1 MSGRKPH
8 PAALM
13 ELKNGQERLT
23 QDALQKRLENEPVPK
38 SFKLRPP
45 AWLCDEA
52 KKEWRR
58 IVKLFSEMDI
68 PILSDLDVN
77 ALAMYCDAVVTYKK
91 AIEKVREQTEVY
103 VTKDNPSKPMINP
116 WLKVA
121 RDAAAQVKQLGD
133 VLCLD
138 PVSRARAGMGKKST
152 PKNDPNGELF
162 D

>member
-1 MSGRKPH
+1 MPGRKPH
-8 PAALM
+8 PASLLQ
-13 ELKNGQERLT
+13 LKNDQERLT
-23 QDALQKRLENEPVPK
+23 KEALQARLENEPQPK
-38 SFKLRPP
+38 SFTLRPP
-45 AWLCDEA
+45 LWLDAEA

-58 IVKLFSEMDI
+58 IVKLYAELDV
-68 PILSDLDVN
+68 PILSDFDIN

-103 VTKDNPSKPMINP
+103 VTKDNPNKPLINP

-121 RDAAAQVKQLGD
+121 RDAASQVKQLGD

-152 PKNDPNGELF
+152 PKDDPNGELF

>member
-1 MSGRKPH
+1 MPGRKPY

-13 ELKNGQERLT
+13 QMQNDKERLT
-23 QDALQKRLENEPVPK
+23 QEALQTRLENEPQPK

-45 AWLCDEA
+45 SWLCDEA

-58 IVKLFSEMDI
+58 IVKLFAELDV
-68 PILSDLDVN
+68 PILSDMDIN

-103 VTKDNPSKPMINP
+103 VTKDNPNKPMINP

-152 PKNDPNGELF
+152 AKDDPNRELF